1 MGKFD
6 FDSVVEDVRKSL
18 KSEKGRE
25 KDAEKIATAA
35 NMNPVSRDPKDY
47 VVMPE
52 WFNTHY
58 GVPGLP
64 FGKIV
69 QAAGDSDTGKT
80 SLAITCM
87 KQAQAQD
94 VGIIY
99 AETELKTS
107 EDDLEDWG
115 VDPTG
120 VGLIQTNIT
129 EHVYDLSFRAIESF
143 FQKYP
148 DEKLLYVIDS
158 YGNTISMH
166 DEDLDIVKKDQKVGG
181 AAKTNRFGLGRL
193 VALMD
198 KYPIAVLLINYN
210 YDNIGSVGKTEAGG
224 KALKFYTMLG
234 IRTQRTGDWEVERG
248 GEKMRLGAY
257 VKWTTF
263 KNHYQKSAIDA
274 EGNRRL
280 LPKELCLKISA
291 KGIELDSDEKPKAP
305 AETNAKKK
313 K

>member
-6 FDSVVEDVRKSL
+6 FSDVIADVQASLRK
-18 KSEKGRE
+18 EKGRE

-35 NMNPVSRDPKDY
+35 NMNPVSREAKDY

-52 WFNTHY
+52 WFNIHY

-69 QAAGDSDTGKT
+69 QVAGDSDTGKT
-80 SLAITCM
+80 SFAITSM
-87 KQAQAQD
+87 KQAQAQ
-94 VGIIY
+94 GIGILY
-99 AETELKTS
+99 AETEMKTS

-129 EHVYDLSFRAIESF
+129 EQVYDLSFRAIEGF
-143 FQKYP
+143 FQKHP

-193 VALMD
+193 IALMD

-210 YDNIGSVGKTEAGG
+210 YDNIGTVGKTEAGG

-257 VKWTTF
+257 VRFVTF

-280 LPKELCLKISA
+280 LPKELSLKISA
-291 KGIELDSDEKPKAP
+291 KGMEVDGDEAVKAP
-305 AETNAKKK
+305 TEAPPKKK